1 MTADI
6 KIGSDTVKL
15 CGNAATAIRYKQL
28 FHRDL
33 LMQFKG
39 MDIDNFEADI
49 VKELAFV
56 MTQQAQ
62 GADFRQV
69 SFDDYVE
76 WLARYEEQEL
86 LQAAASIINVWIQN
100 TATAVQ
106 PKKK

>member
-69 SFDDYVE
+69 SFDDYVD
-76 WLARYEEQEL
+76 WLAQYEEQEL

>member
-56 MTQQAQ
+56 MVQQAQ
-62 GADFRQV
+62 GTDFKQV

>member
-76 WLARYEEQEL
+76 WLAQYEEQEL